1 MRHRIAGRKLGRT
14 SGQRR
19 ALYRNLITDL
29 FRHER
34 LETTRVK
41 ARAIRGQAEKLITL
55 SRRGQVDRILE
66 LVQAND
72 EAGLARLIQAKRAKK
87 LLVLGQTEGDGAS
100 PEETQVALESAV
112 RLMAVHARE
121 IRNVLQA
128 VFARRQA
135 AAQLNGPEIVQKLFD
150 ELGPRYQDRPGG
162 YTRILKLGQR
172 KGDAA
177 PMALIELVTD

>member
-19 ALYRNLITDL
+19 ALYRNLITGL

-41 ARAIRGQAEKLITL
+41 ARAIRSQAEKLITL

-66 LVQAND
+66 LVRAND
-72 EAGLARLIQAKRAKK
+72 EAALSRMIQAKRAKR
-87 LLVLGQTEGDGAS
+87 LLALAAQGREGAGQGAS
-100 PEETQVALESAV
+100 GSQAESEQAQAALESAV
-112 RLMAVHARE
+112 HQMAVH
-121 IRNVLQA
+121 
-128 VFARRQA
+128 ARRQA
-135 AAQLNGPEIVQKLFD
+135 AAQLNGSDVVKKLFD

-162 YTRILKLGQR
+162 YTRTLKLGQR